1 MPTAGIRRACIFSV
15 FASSTLK
22 CTSSSSRGT
31 TNPIASAADDVTH
44 ACLLS
49 IGWSSPPLP
58 SHLLAK
64 TNFHASDYHVWM
76 EQAIELC
83 LTKLI
88 LVSNFLLSSI
98 IFFEKKFRSHLWS
111 STRIRVKMSLW
122 KCWFKIVKW
131 IDSYLNRNET
141 RRRGHLLLKIPTSLW
156 FLNQTND
163 NNKRKLL
170 PPIF

>member
-76 EQAIELC
+76 EQALLE
-83 LTKLI
+83 TKLI
-88 LVSNFLLSSI
+88 LVSNFVLSSI